1 MRWSVPVKRM
11 MKARTPGQIQMFFTS
26 FVYLLHEKFHLVM
39 ISIRLFQ
46 VLTISPFILLI
57 MTTAARPVFT
67 DPSVFLDRLI
77 APGTTPVYSN
87 KICVETIRHIAAGT
101 SAYQTSRSGEVRSQ
115 SGDGNY
121 PSYYDNFPIHDR
133 SLCRNSIH
141 YRNFPVTE

>member
-11 MKARTPGQIQMFFTS
+11 MKARTPGQIQMFFIS
-26 FVYLLHEKFHLVM
+26 FVYLLHEKFHIVM

-101 SAYQTSRSGEVRSQ
+101 SAYRTSRSGEV
-115 SGDGNY
+115 G
-121 PSYYDNFPIHDR
+121 R
-133 SLCRNSIH
+133 SLVMEITLH
-141 YRNFPVTE
+141 TTIIFPYTTDLFVGITFTIGISR